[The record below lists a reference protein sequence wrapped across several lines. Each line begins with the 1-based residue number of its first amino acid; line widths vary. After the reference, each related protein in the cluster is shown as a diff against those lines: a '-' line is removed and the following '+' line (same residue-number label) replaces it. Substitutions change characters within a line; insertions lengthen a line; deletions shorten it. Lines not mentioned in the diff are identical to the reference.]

1 MAVQIPDIAP
11 MRLLVQQGHSRSY
24 AWRMDQLQR
33 LRKLLLAIEKSLLAA
48 LAVDLGKPALEGY
61 LEISGVMAELNLAQ
75 GQLRNWMAPKP
86 VAVPYVHLPA
96 QAWVQ
101 PEPLGCV
108 LVLGP
113 WNYPFMLL
121 FKPLVAALAA
131 GNTAVLKPSEQTAQ
145 VAALLAEAVA
155 NHFDP
160 SVVALVQGGASTAQE
175 LLQLPFDHIFFTG
188 GAKIGRQVMLA
199 AAAQLIPVTL
209 ELGGKNPCIVLDDA
223 NLEIT
228 ARRIAWGKFFNAG
241 QTCVAPDYVLA
252 TAGIRKPLEE
262 AIKAAVESFFGSNPS
277 LSASYGRLVNQAQ
290 FDRLEALLE
299 GTQLLSGGQRDR
311 KTLYFAPTLV
321 SAELSQPIMQEEI
334 FGPLLPF
341 LEVADLASA
350 IALVNQGEHP
360 LAIYLFSQNRKAQE
374 VLLNS
379 SQSGGVVLN
388 DVVLQAAFS
397 TLPFGGVGA
406 SGMGRGHGRHGF
418 ETFSNL
424 RSILKRGFQLDLP
437 FRYPPYGNRLSWL
450 RRFLD

>member
-1 MAVQIPDIAP
+1 
-11 MRLLVQQGHSRSY
+11 
-24 AWRMDQLQR
+24 
-33 LRKLLLAIEKSLLAA
+33 
-48 LAVDLGKPALEGY
+48 
-61 LEISGVMAELNLAQ
+61 
-75 GQLRNWMAPKP
+75 
-86 VAVPYVHLPA
+86 
-96 QAWVQ
+96 
-101 PEPLGCV
+101 
-108 LVLGP
+108 
-113 WNYPFMLL
+113 
-121 FKPLVAALAA
+121 
-131 GNTAVLKPSEQTAQ
+131 
-145 VAALLAEAVA
+145 
-155 NHFDP
+155 
-160 SVVALVQGGASTAQE
+160 
-175 LLQLPFDHIFFTG
+175 
-188 GAKIGRQVMLA
+188 MLA
-199 AAAQLIPVTL
+199 AAEQLIPVTL
-209 ELGGKNPCIVLDDA
+209 ELCGKNPCIVLDDA

-262 AIKAAVESFFGSNPS
+262 AIKAEVESFFGSNPS

-321 SAELSQPIMQEEI
+321 SAEFSQPIMQEEI
-334 FGPLLPF
+334 FGPLLPL

-350 IALVNQGEHP
+350 IALVNEREHP
-360 LAIYLFSQNRKAQE
+360 LAIYLFSQNRKSQE
-374 VLLNS
+374 LLLNS

-388 DVVLQAAFS
+388 DVVLQAFIA

-424 RSILKRGFQLDLP
+424 RSTLKRGFQLDMP

>member
-1 MAVQIPDIAP
+1 MAVQILDIAP

-24 AWRMDQLQR
+24 AWRLDQLQR
-33 LRKLLLAIEKSLLAA
+33 LRKLLLAIEKPLLAA
-48 LAVDLGKPALEGY
+48 LAADLGKPALEAY
-61 LEISGVMAELNLAQ
+61 IEISGVRAELNLAQ
-75 GQLRNWMAPKP
+75 RQLRNWMAPKP
-86 VAVPYVHLPA
+86 VAVPYVHQPA

-131 GNTAVLKPSEQTAQ
+131 GNTAVLKPSEQTAK

-199 AAAQLIPVTL
+199 AARQLIPVTL

-223 NLEIT
+223 NLELT

-262 AIKAAVESFFGSNPS
+262 AIKTAVESFFGSNPS

-334 FGPLLPF
+334 FGPLLPL

-350 IALVNQGEHP
+350 IALVNKGEHP
-360 LAIYLFSQNRKAQE
+360 LAIYLFSQNREAQE
-374 VLLNS
+374 LLLNS

-388 DVVLQAAFS
+388 DVVLQAFIA